1 MQLQS
6 NKKDPLQQR
15 NQAVKAAYF
24 QILKFTKQL
33 LSVQE
38 QEPLRYSLVREEKK
52 PVKVGSII
60 HEFINPLFYLRL
72 ECYEGNVYGIHYGI
86 QSQPKFL
93 ESELF
98 TTQFVRNIYKV
109 TTASNT
115 TINIEDCIYTDYIIV
130 ECSELYEYIEERN
143 KSNHTFEQI
152 HYKPKVTKRKLAK
165 AA

>member
-1 MQLQS
+1 MQSQS
-6 NKKDPLQQR
+6 NKADPLANR

-24 QILKFTKQL
+24 QMLKFTKLL
-33 LSVQE
+33 LSAQVE
-38 QEPLRYSLVREEKK
+38 EPLRYSLIREDKK
-52 PVKVGSII
+52 PTKVGSII

-72 ECYEGNVYGIHYGI
+72 ECYEGNNYGIHYGI

-109 TTASNT
+109 TMASNT

-152 HYKPKVTKRKLAK
+152 LYKPNATKRKLNK